1 MNELFNNISS
11 KLNDLSNNDK
21 KNFFFKEILKVIETG
36 NEVIHFDK
44 NSLKII
50 FDESFKKDIIQNV
63 EKNLGKSKIKFIEDN
78 ETFIEG
84 EGFISRITLKDKFK
98 EIWDKEVLEISKRIL
113 KKMKLKYSDW
123 CYLSSKSIILTDK
136 FPKLEHYKSYLS
148 VSPKIF
154 IEQIKKDNDIVDET
168 TNFEEVLKKDWENT
182 LSFFGKKVPLK
193 SIIEYFEIERNYY
206 KVVNGLTDEKR
217 LSFLKDKFENEIKL
231 FKYSPFLVDFI
242 RIEID
247 FHNIESFL
255 KHKYFETKFF
265 FIPNGYFLYSKFK
278 NFEKETTENFIEFIN
293 LKYKNFIEKELLE
306 FLTFFDKKKDEYT
319 IKILKESKFFVFGP
333 EIAFSYLKLKDFH
346 YTNLNI
352 IYNGL
357 IYNQSSDSIIRR
369 LRLIN
374 G

>member
-1 MNELFNNISS
+1 
-11 KLNDLSNNDK
+11 
-21 KNFFFKEILKVIETG
+21 
-36 NEVIHFDK
+36 
-44 NSLKII
+44 
-50 FDESFKKDIIQNV
+50 
-63 EKNLGKSKIKFIEDN
+63 
-78 ETFIEG
+78 
-84 EGFISRITLKDKFK
+84 
-98 EIWDKEVLEISKRIL
+98 
-113 KKMKLKYSDW
+113 MKLKYSDW

-168 TNFEEVLKKDWENT
+168 TNFEEVLTKDWENT

-265 FIPNGYFLYSKFK
+265 FIPNGNFSYNKFK

-293 LKYKNFIEKELLE
+293 SKYKNFIEKELLE